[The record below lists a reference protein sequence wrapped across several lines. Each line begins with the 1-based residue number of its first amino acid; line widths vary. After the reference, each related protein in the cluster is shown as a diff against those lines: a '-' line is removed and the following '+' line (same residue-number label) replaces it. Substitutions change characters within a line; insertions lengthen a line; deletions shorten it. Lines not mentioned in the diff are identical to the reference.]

1 MCLISINLYFMEY
14 LQGNPLTRFI
24 LNQCDGEERTQ
35 VLDWLNES
43 EQNQATM
50 RHFQQ
55 LLASAF
61 AQEKFQMQAI

>member
-1 MCLISINLYFMEY
+1 MCLISINRILMEY

-24 LNQCDGEERTQ
+24 MNQCDGDERNQ
-35 VLDWLNES
+35 VLDWLSES

-55 LLASAF
+55 LLARAF
-61 AQEKFQMQAI
+61 MEEKFELQSA